1 MEASKI
7 KIGDTLLHKG
17 EIIAVLGISPHC
29 GDYAI
34 NCEKIHKRK
43 SISLDGTETVIEE
56 IRPTWVYLKNCKSTT
71 P

>member
-17 EIIAVLGISPHC
+17 EIITVLGISPHC

-34 NCEKIHKRK
+34 NCEKIQKRK

>member
-7 KIGDTLLHKG
+7 KIGDTLYHKG
-17 EIIAVLGISPHC
+17 ESITVLGISPHC

-34 NCEKIHKRK
+34 NCEKMQKRK
-43 SISLDGTETVIEE
+43 STSLNGTETVIEE